1 MDRDISN
8 SDSCLITLRLS
19 AADIKVTHMDHVIG
33 RNSHCHMIWPG
44 VDVLLY
50 VLTQPGH
57 EVIFCFMLNSPQLL
71 VNTKILKNKDFYPA

>member
-19 AADIKVTHMDHVIG
+19 AADIKVTHMDHVMG

-44 VDVLLY
+44 ETDLQY
-50 VLTQPGH
+50 VLSQPGP
-57 EVIFCFMLNSPQLL
+57 EVIFFMLNSPERE
-71 VNTKILKNKDFYPA
+71 N